1 MYENTYI
8 KINIKIDN
16 FNTYVT
22 IFRKLL
28 ERFLHSIR
36 TIYVIVK
43 ILEMKFA
50 SLSKTYLEE
59 LCDIGLDL
67 SKQEKE
73 QVKVTDANTTA
84 NKKVEMTLD
93 DYAHYLDGEERLESW
108 KEYENQVL
116 QIQRAKNA
124 YEKRVNAIAKEIYV
138 SQHEADVRTR
148 YRGFSAVNNA
158 KREIIEG
165 LKQDMGTF
173 EDNHNILMP
182 VPPSE
187 PTVSFSS
194 DIIEW

>member
-8 KINIKIDN
+8 KVNFKIDN
-16 FNTYVT
+16 FNIYVT
-22 IFRKLL
+22 IFRKQL
-28 ERFLHSIR
+28 EPLLHSIR
-36 TIYVIVK
+36 TIYIIVK

-50 SLSKTYLEE
+50 SLSKSYLEQ
-59 LCDIGLDL
+59 LCDVDLDL
-67 SKQEKE
+67 SKHEKE

-84 NKKVEMTLD
+84 NKKVEMNID
-93 DYAHYLDGEERLESW
+93 DYDHYLDGEERLESW

-124 YEKRVNAIAKEIYV
+124 YENRVYAIAKQIYV
-138 SQHEADVRTR
+138 TEHEANVRRNSSTYSEMTR
-148 YRGFSAVNNA
+148 ARNG
-158 KREIIEG
+158 IIHG
-165 LKQDMGTF
+165 LKEDMGTF

-194 DIIEW
+194 DIIE